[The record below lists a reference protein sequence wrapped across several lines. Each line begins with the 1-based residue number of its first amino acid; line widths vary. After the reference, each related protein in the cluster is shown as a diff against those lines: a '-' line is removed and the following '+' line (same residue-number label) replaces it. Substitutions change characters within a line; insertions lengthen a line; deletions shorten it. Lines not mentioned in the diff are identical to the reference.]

1 MADEEKE
8 KKPKDEA
15 EPKDTSEPNDKPEPK
30 KSDTGPKK
38 GIDDRITEL
47 TEELAGDEDAIVQAL
62 IDEGY
67 DIEGD
72 GLTDEDVPEEEGDLS
87 EEDKQYL
94 RDTYGAIFPEDPGY
108 PGTESEAPIA
118 ATENI
123 SPSSDGSDMPM
134 PSSSGGGNPLAKLLG
149 SLKF

>member
-1 MADEEKE
+1 MADDE
-8 KKPKDEA
+8 KKPKDED
-15 EPKDTSEPNDKPEPK
+15 KKPETEDK
-30 KSDTGPKK
+30 KPEAEVKDNKPDAGPKK

-62 IDEGY
+62 LDEGY

-72 GLTDEDVPEEEGDLS
+72 GLTDEDVPEADMGSGDLS

-94 RDTYGAIFPEDPGY
+94 RDNYGAIFPEDPGY
-108 PGTESEAPIA
+108 PGTEVETEAPM
-118 ATENI
+118 TEPE
-123 SPSSDGSDMPM
+123 SPMSAP
-134 PSSSGGGNPLAKLLG
+134 PSSGGGNPLAKLLG